1 MKLFKTRSLTGT
13 WWVRTSV
20 SEESLRAPSLA
31 LVSIKRRIFLPLQ
44 NKWLITV
51 LRARSAPRLLETRG
65 ISEQDSD
72 AKVSII
78 LFSGVIPSRR
88 QTWSTMMSTEKGTP
102 PPHPIHT
109 NAHTHSTAKETLTC
123 WRAFLLSAICFLYFQ
138 RLLRADLCADP
149 VPTLPFLSFSLA
161 INRFQPLNRDMN
173 HRQLVSAAENI
184 RSHQRIFSWPFPQQG
199 AAPTAQTEMT
209 GKIMR
214 SEALLD
220 ETHTQRVSPPHTR
233 IPMVFLHT
241 PPALLH
247 FDILLRP
254 PPTPLLH
261 RHQHSQS
268 SFGTR

>member
-1 MKLFKTRSLTGT
+1 MSTHVSLRGIAARTISRSCFNQEEDFPATSKQMTDHRPEG
-13 WWVRTSV
+13 SV
-20 SEESLRAPSLA
+20 STAPAGNAGDLWARLRCQS
-31 LVSIKRRIFLPLQ
+31 VHHPLF
-44 NKWLITV
+44 WCHSITV
-51 LRARSAPRLLETRG
+51 SNLKHNDVHG
-65 ISEQDSD
+65 
-72 AKVSII
+72 
-78 LFSGVIPSRR
+78 
-88 QTWSTMMSTEKGTP
+88 KGNP

-161 INRFQPLNRDMN
+161 MNRFQPLNRDMN

-247 FDILLRP
+247 FDILLHP

-261 RHQHSQS
+261 RHQHAQS

>member
-1 MKLFKTRSLTGT
+1 MSTHVSLRGIAALTISRSCFNQEEDFPATSKQMTDHRPEG
-13 WWVRTSV
+13 SV
-20 SEESLRAPSLA
+20 STAPAGNAGDLWARLRCQS
-31 LVSIKRRIFLPLQ
+31 VHHPLF
-44 NKWLITV
+44 WCHSITV
-51 LRARSAPRLLETRG
+51 SNPKHNDVHG
-65 ISEQDSD
+65 
-72 AKVSII
+72 
-78 LFSGVIPSRR
+78 
-88 QTWSTMMSTEKGTP
+88 KGNP

-109 NAHTHSTAKETLTC
+109 NAHTRSTAKETLTC

-149 VPTLPFLSFSLA
+149 VPTLPLLSFSLA
-161 INRFQPLNRDMN
+161 MNRFQPLNRDMN

-241 PPALLH
+241 PPARLH
-247 FDILLRP
+247 FDILLHP

-261 RHQHSQS
+261 RHQHAQS